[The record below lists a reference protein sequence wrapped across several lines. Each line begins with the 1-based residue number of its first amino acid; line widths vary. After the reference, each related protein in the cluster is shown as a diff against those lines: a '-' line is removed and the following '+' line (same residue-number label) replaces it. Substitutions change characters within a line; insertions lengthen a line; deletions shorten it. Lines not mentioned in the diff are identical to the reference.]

1 MNLPTLNAIRFEQ
14 IGRALALLLVFWSPF
29 SGGPRVFSA
38 LLAIMGG
45 WLIYR
50 ERATLFAQS
59 AMKRWSIIFLLLW
72 IPLLVS
78 VPGSLKLSHSL
89 KIAASLPLYFLV
101 GVALIYSLRRAEN
114 RLWLAKGIGLTLAL
128 WLVDGLVQYFFGRD
142 LIGVPLTPD
151 GRIVGAFGDNLHL
164 ALFLA
169 VLAPVGLWLLLPARV
184 VWAIGLYLV
193 GAFVTLLSGSRMTI
207 VMLLLVAA
215 GVYWR
220 ATWRYKLPLLIVTL
234 AAVAGLVALASNHLL
249 VQERLERTRA
259 IGEWTFTGIDTALS
273 GRLTIWET
281 AGRMFADRPLTGV
294 GAGAFRSAYD
304 RYATRPD
311 DPFRG
316 GGGFEGGVYHAHQMY
331 ISIAAESG
339 VIGLAAV
346 LCALFLGVKW
356 YFAAP
361 PGHRRRAWPFA
372 FSLLVAVFPVNSQ
385 PVIYTHWWFPVLLL
399 LLCASLAAVD
409 PAADSLGSETRRKQ
423 DP

>member
-50 ERATLFAQS
+50 ERAALFARP
-59 AMKRWSIIFLLLW
+59 AVKRWSIVFLLLW
-72 IPLLVS
+72 VPLLLS
-78 VPGSLKLSHSL
+78 LPGSLNLSSSL
-89 KIAASLPLYFLV
+89 NLVTVLPLYFLA
-101 GVALIYSLRRAEN
+101 GVALIYSLWRAKD

-128 WLVDGLVQYFFGRD
+128 WVVDGLVQYFFGRD

-151 GRIVGAFGDNLHL
+151 GRIAGAFGDNLHL

-169 VLAPVGLWLLLPARV
+169 VLAPVGLWLLLPARA

-193 GAFVTLLSGSRMTI
+193 GAFVTLLSGSRMTL

-220 ATWRYKLPLLIVTL
+220 ATWRHKRPFLLV
-234 AAVAGLVALASNHLL
+234 AVAVAGGLLALAGSHPL
-249 VQERLERTRA
+249 VQGRLERTRA
-259 IGEWTFTGIDTALS
+259 IGEWNFTGIDTALS

-281 AGRMFADRPLTGV
+281 AGRMFADRLLTGV

-311 DPFRG
+311 DPFRS

-361 PGHRRRAWPFA
+361 PGHRRQAWPFA

-409 PAADSLGSETRRKQ
+409 PTADSLGSETRRKQ
-423 DP
+423 DS